1 MTILNEPKMSDH
13 QRKRLARMIGKFG
26 EGSSMVG
33 HYRNQIAASQKG
45 QSAQQM
51 YVTGM
56 IKRKPTGQ

>member
-1 MTILNEPKMSDH
+1 MTILDETKMSDH
-13 QRKRLARMIGKFG
+13 QRKMLAMVIEKFG

-56 IKRKPTGQ
+56 MKREGTSE